1 MLEVAF
7 LYSGNMRMIEKG
19 LRYSETHEW
28 ARVEED
34 GTVSV
39 GLSGYAIEQLGDVVY
54 MELPSVGD
62 VLTGGEAFGVVESVK
77 AASDMCAPV
86 TGKVAAVNDTIQG
99 GPDVL
104 KRDTYGAGWLIRIEV
119 AGLDEYEAMLDADGY
134 EKFIQSQQEE

>member
-1 MLEVAF
+1 MCEVAF
-7 LYSGNMRMIEKG
+7 LYSGDMSMIDKG

-62 VLTGGEAFGVVESVK
+62 AVTGGEAFGVVESVK

-99 GPDVL
+99 DPDVL

-119 AGLDEYEAMLDADGY
+119 AGLDEYEALLDADGY

>member
-1 MLEVAF
+1 MWEVAF
-7 LYSGNMRMIEKG
+7 FYSGDVRMIEKG
-19 LRYSETHEW
+19 LRYSQTHEW

-62 VLTGGEAFGVVESVK
+62 VVTGGEAFGVVESVK
-77 AASDMCAPV
+77 VASDMYAPV
-86 TGKVAAVNDTIQG
+86 TGKVTAVNDTIEG
-99 GPDVL
+99 DPDVL

-119 AGLDEYEAMLDADGY
+119 AGLDEYEALLDADEY
-134 EKFIQSQQEE
+134 EKVIQSQQEE

>member
-1 MLEVAF
+1 
-7 LYSGNMRMIEKG
+7 MIEKS
-19 LRYSETHEW
+19 LRYSRTHEW
-28 ARVEED
+28 ARDEED

-62 VLTGGEAFGVVESVK
+62 VATGGEAFGVVESVK

-86 TGKVAAVNDTIQG
+86 TGKVAAVNDSVQG
-99 GPDVL
+99 DPDVL

-119 AGLDEYEAMLDADGY
+119 AGLDEYEALLDADEY

>member
-1 MLEVAF
+1 
-7 LYSGNMRMIEKG
+7 MIEKG
-19 LRYSETHEW
+19 LRYSQTHEW

-62 VLTGGEAFGVVESVK
+62 VLTGGEVFGVVESVK
-77 AASDMCAPV
+77 AASDMNAPV
-86 TGKVAAVNDTIQG
+86 SGRVTAVNDTVHG
-99 GPDVL
+99 DPDVL

-119 AGLDEYEAMLDADGY
+119 AGLDEYEALLDADEY
-134 EKFIQSQQEE
+134 EKFIQGEQE

>member
-1 MLEVAF
+1 
-7 LYSGNMRMIEKG
+7 MIEKG
-19 LRYSETHEW
+19 LRYSQTHEW

-62 VLTGGEAFGVVESVK
+62 VVTGGEAFGVVESVK

-99 GPDVL
+99 DPDVL

-119 AGLDEYEAMLDADGY
+119 AGLDEYEALLDADGY
-134 EKFIQSQQEE
+134 EKFIQSEQEE

>member
-1 MLEVAF
+1 
-7 LYSGNMRMIEKG
+7 MIEKD
-19 LRYSETHEW
+19 LRYSQTHEW

-86 TGKVAAVNDTIQG
+86 TGKVTAVNDTIQG
-99 GPDVL
+99 DPDVL

-119 AGLDEYEAMLDADGY
+119 AGLDEYEALLDSDEY
-134 EKFIQSQQEE
+134 EKFIESEQE

>member
-1 MLEVAF
+1 
-7 LYSGNMRMIEKG
+7 MIEKG
-19 LRYSETHEW
+19 LRYSQTHEW

-77 AASDMCAPV
+77 VASDMYAPV
-86 TGKVAAVNDTIQG
+86 SGRVTAVNDTIQG
-99 GPDVL
+99 DPDVL
-104 KRDTYGAGWLIRIEV
+104 KRDTYGAGWLVRIEV
-119 AGLDEYEAMLDADGY
+119 AGLDEYEALLDADEY
-134 EKFIQSQQEE
+134 EKVIQSEQEE

>member
-1 MLEVAF
+1 
-7 LYSGNMRMIEKG
+7 MIEKG
-19 LRYSETHEW
+19 LHYSQTHEW

-62 VLTGGEAFGVVESVK
+62 VLRKGEVFGVVESVK
-77 AASDMCAPV
+77 AASDMNAPV
-86 TGKVAAVNDTIQG
+86 SGRVTAVNDTIQG
-99 GPDVL
+99 DPDVL

-119 AGLDEYEAMLDADGY
+119 AGLDEYEALLDADEY

>member
-1 MLEVAF
+1 MREVLF
-7 LYSGNMRMIEKG
+7 LYSGDVRMIEKD
-19 LRYSETHEW
+19 LRYSQTHEW

-62 VLTGGEAFGVVESVK
+62 VVTGGEAFGVVESVK

-86 TGKVAAVNDTIQG
+86 TGKVTAVNDTVQG
-99 GPDVL
+99 DPDVL
-104 KRDTYGAGWLIRIEV
+104 KLDTYGAGWLIRIEV
-119 AGLDEYEAMLDADGY
+119 AGLDEYEALLDADEY
-134 EKFIQSQQEE
+134 EKVIQSEQEE

>member
-1 MLEVAF
+1 MWEVAF
-7 LYSGNMRMIEKG
+7 FYSGDVRMIEKG
-19 LRYSETHEW
+19 LRYSQTHEW

-62 VLTGGEAFGVVESVK
+62 VVTGGEAFGVVESVK
-77 AASDMCAPV
+77 VASDMYAPV
-86 TGKVAAVNDTIQG
+86 TGKVAAVNDTIEG
-99 GPDVL
+99 DPDVL

-119 AGLDEYEAMLDADGY
+119 AGLDEYEALLDADEY
-134 EKFIQSQQEE
+134 EKFIESEQEE

>member
-1 MLEVAF
+1 
-7 LYSGNMRMIEKG
+7 MIEKG
-19 LRYSETHEW
+19 LRYSQTHEW

-86 TGKVAAVNDTIQG
+86 TGKVTAVNETIQG
-99 GPDVL
+99 DPDVL
-104 KRDTYGAGWLIRIEV
+104 KRDTYGAGWLIRVEV
-119 AGLDEYEAMLDADGY
+119 AGLDEYEALLDSDEY
-134 EKFIQSQQEE
+134 EKFIESEQEE

>member
-1 MLEVAF
+1 MREVAF
-7 LYSGNMRMIEKG
+7 LYNGDVRMIEKG
-19 LRYSETHEW
+19 LRYSQTHEW

-62 VLTGGEAFGVVESVK
+62 VVTKGEAFGVVESVK
-77 AASDMCAPV
+77 AASDMNAPV
-86 TGKVAAVNDTIQG
+86 SGRVVAVNDTIQG
-99 GPDVL
+99 DPDVL

-119 AGLDEYEAMLDADGY
+119 AGLDEYEALLDADEY
-134 EKFIQSQQEE
+134 EKVIQSEQEE

>member
-1 MLEVAF
+1 
-7 LYSGNMRMIEKG
+7 MIEKG
-19 LRYSETHEW
+19 LRYSQTHEW

-77 AASDMCAPV
+77 VASDMYAPV
-86 TGKVAAVNDTIQG
+86 SGRVTAVNDTIQG
-99 GPDVL
+99 DPDVL

-119 AGLDEYEAMLDADGY
+119 AGLDEYEALLDADEY
-134 EKFIQSQQEE
+134 EKVIQSEQEE

>member
-1 MLEVAF
+1 MWEVAF
-7 LYSGNMRMIEKG
+7 LYSGDMRMIEKG
-19 LRYSETHEW
+19 LRYSQTHEW

-62 VLTGGEAFGVVESVK
+62 AVTGGEAFGVVESVK

-86 TGKVAAVNDTIQG
+86 TGKVTAVNDTIQG
-99 GPDVL
+99 DPDVL

-119 AGLDEYEAMLDADGY
+119 AGLDEYEALLDADGY

>member
-1 MLEVAF
+1 MCEVSF
-7 LYSGNMRMIEKG
+7 LYSGDVRMIEKG
-19 LRYSETHEW
+19 LRYSQTHEW

-62 VLTGGEAFGVVESVK
+62 AVTGGEAFGVVESVK

-99 GPDVL
+99 DPDVL
-104 KRDTYGAGWLIRIEV
+104 KRDTYGAGWLVRIEV
-119 AGLDEYEAMLDADGY
+119 AGLDEYEALLDADEY
-134 EKFIQSQQEE
+134 EKVIQSEQE

>member
-1 MLEVAF
+1 MWEVAF
-7 LYSGNMRMIEKG
+7 FYSGDVRMIEKG
-19 LRYSETHEW
+19 LRYSQTHEW

-62 VLTGGEAFGVVESVK
+62 AVTGGEAFGVVESVK

-86 TGKVAAVNDTIQG
+86 TGKVTAVNDTIQG
-99 GPDVL
+99 DPDVL

-119 AGLDEYEAMLDADGY
+119 AGLDEYEALLDADGY
-134 EKFIQSQQEE
+134 EKFIQSEQEE

>member
-1 MLEVAF
+1 MREVAF
-7 LYSGNMRMIEKG
+7 LYNGDVRMIEKG
-19 LRYSETHEW
+19 LRYSQTHEW

-77 AASDMCAPV
+77 AASDMYAPV
-86 TGKVAAVNDTIQG
+86 SGRVTAVNDTIQG
-99 GPDVL
+99 DPDVL

-119 AGLDEYEAMLDADGY
+119 AGLDEYEALLDADEY
-134 EKFIQSQQEE
+134 EKVIQSQQEE

>member
-1 MLEVAF
+1 
-7 LYSGNMRMIEKG
+7 MIEKG

-62 VLTGGEAFGVVESVK
+62 VVAKGEVFGVVESVK
-77 AASDMCAPV
+77 AASDMNAPV
-86 TGKVAAVNDTIQG
+86 SGRVAAVNDTVQDD
-99 GPDVL
+99 PDVL
-104 KRDTYGAGWLIRIEV
+104 KRDTYGAGWLVRIEV
-119 AGLDEYEAMLDADGY
+119 AGLDEYEALLDSVEY
-134 EKFIQSQQEE
+134 EKVIQSEQE